1 MSSLL
6 RELHE
11 SLMQLDDFV
20 EGASALGTFVPPIVW
35 VDDVAISLTTTSAS
49 PMEPLIQDT
58 IRAVHSAFRSRG
70 LTLNLDRGKSEI
82 VVMFRGAGANRCR
95 TGLFDI
101 EQTPSITTATDS
113 HILTMRVTSEYKHL
127 GVRFAMNLDYE
138 KEIKARI
145 GAARQAFE
153 QMKKP
158 IFLNQAIPVQGRLI
172 LFQSLLLSR
181 LLYGCAAWAELSA
194 TAYRHLDA
202 TFVTFY
208 RKICNVGAI
217 GRLST

>member
-1 MSSLL
+1 MLWSQTSTPSVRSRSLTSRQGLRILLHDIHQHTWFCLGDDSQDLSGCTQTKRGTWPGSPLADIGFNLMMSSLL

-82 VVMFRGAGANRCR
+82 VVLFSRCWS
-95 TGLFDI
+95 
-101 EQTPSITTATDS
+101 QQMS
-113 HILTMRVTSEYKHL
+113 HW
-127 GVRFAMNLDYE
+127 
-138 KEIKARI
+138 
-145 GAARQAFE
+145 
-153 QMKKP
+153 
-158 IFLNQAIPVQGRLI
+158 LI
-172 LFQSLLLSR
+172 
-181 LLYGCAAWAELSA
+181 
-194 TAYRHLDA
+194 
-202 TFVTFY
+202 
-208 RKICNVGAI
+208 
-217 GRLST
+217 